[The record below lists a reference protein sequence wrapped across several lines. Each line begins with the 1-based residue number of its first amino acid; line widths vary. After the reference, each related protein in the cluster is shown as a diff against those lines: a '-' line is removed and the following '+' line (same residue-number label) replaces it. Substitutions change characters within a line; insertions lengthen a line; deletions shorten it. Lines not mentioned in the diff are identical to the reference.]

1 MLRAGWLWRLLHIG
15 RGIGGFYK
23 GAQFLYNLLE
33 KVRLIHRLPVK
44 ADREQ

>member
-1 MLRAGWLWRLLHIG
+1 M
-15 RGIGGFYK
+15 GGFFYK
-23 GAQFLYNLLE
+23 SAQFLYKLLE